1 MTKTTT
7 KQKLQG
13 AYYTPQK
20 LVDFLISWTINS
32 KKCQLLEPSCGDG
45 IFLKSA
51 YQRFIEMGAS
61 SKNALSNI
69 TAIELDPIAFNKT
82 QEQINALSK
91 TSQNEA
97 KLFNDDFFSIFQ
109 KKLFNKKF
117 DSVIGNPPFIRYQ
130 NFDEKIRE
138 RALDLLK
145 EFGFKGSK
153 LTNIWMPFLVLSS
166 VLLSKNG
173 KLGMIIP
180 AELLQVNYA
189 SDLREFLALHFTS
202 ITIFTFRKLVFPGIQ
217 QEIVLLLAEK
227 TSKNHGIKV
236 IELNNIDDLPKNN
249 FSLINKK
256 GLTSINHTTDKW
268 TQYFLTESEILL
280 LRKLKQNKSIR
291 PLIDFAEVD
300 VGIVTGRNEFFVV
313 NNTIVKTNSLKQYCI
328 PIVGRTLHIKSI
340 NFTKNDWKENNKNEF
355 NCNLLNFNN
364 TTYSKLNKKTQQYI
378 IDGEKQ
384 NFHLGFKCRIRK
396 SWYNVP
402 SVWVPDAFMYRQIN
416 AHPRLILNESN
427 ATTTDTIHRVRIND
441 DIDKK
446 SFVACYHNSLTFA
459 FAEIMGRSYGGG
471 VLELEPNEA
480 EKLPI
485 PYFKLSSKFFSELTD
500 LLRKENSME
509 QILEITDKTILI
521 DKMRL
526 SKSEVLKL
534 RQIRKKLAERRLE
547 RRHYKNNK

>member
-1 MTKTTT
+1 MTKTIT

-20 LVDFLISWTINS
+20 LVDFLTSWAINS

-45 IFLKSA
+45 IFLESA
-51 YQRFIEMGAS
+51 YQKFTSMGAS

-69 TAIELDPIAFNKT
+69 TAIELDTITFNKT
-82 QEQINALSK
+82 KEKMNTLSK
-91 TSQNEA
+91 TSQNKT

-109 KKLFNKKF
+109 KKFFNKKF
-117 DSVIGNPPFIRYQ
+117 NSVIGNPPFIRYQ

-138 RALDLLK
+138 RALVILK

-166 VLLSKNG
+166 VLLSENG
-173 KLGMIIP
+173 RLAMVIP

-189 SDLREFLALHFTS
+189 SDLRQFLASHFAS
-202 ITIFTFRKLVFPGIQ
+202 ITIFTFRKLVFPETQ

-236 IELNNIDDLPKNN
+236 IELNNIDDLPKND

-256 GLTSINHTTDKW
+256 GLTSINHATDKW
-268 TQYFLTESEILL
+268 TQFFLSENEILF
-280 LRKLKQNKSIR
+280 LRKLKQNKSVR
-291 PLIDFAEVD
+291 KLSDFAEVD
-300 VGIVTGRNEFFVV
+300 VGIVTGRNEFFVI
-313 NNTIVKTNSLKQYCI
+313 NNEVVKNNSLTSYCI
-328 PIVGRTLHIKSI
+328 PIVGRTNQIKSI
-340 NFTKNDWKENNKNEF
+340 NFTKNDWKENNENGY
-355 NCNLLNFNN
+355 NCNLLNFNK

-378 IDGEKQ
+378 KDGEKQ
-384 NFHLGFKCRIRK
+384 NFHLGYKCRIRK
-396 SWYNVP
+396 PWYNVP
-402 SVWVPDAFMYRQIN
+402 SIWVPDAFMYRQIN
-416 AHPRLILNESN
+416 AHPRLVLNESES
-427 ATTTDTIHRVRIND
+427 TTTDTIHRVRINVG
-441 DIDKK
+441 IDKK

-485 PYFKLSSKFFSELTD
+485 PYFKLNSKIFSKLTN
-500 LLRKENSME
+500 LLRNENSME

-521 DKMRL
+521 DKMGL
-526 SKSEVLKL
+526 VKSEVVKL
-534 RQIRKKLAERRLE
+534 RQIRKKLAKRRMERR
-547 RRHYKNNK
+547 RC